1 MRPIVAALRAVLG
14 TPPVP
19 EGSWEREAVYV
30 STAALR
36 RAAGRPVPAVAEE
49 LAARLR
55 SVPGV
60 RAVQARPN
68 GFLVIELAVPG
79 MIVPEILAEPPPP
92 APAHGGPL
100 TAPWPDRPRGWS
112 NPGFAVRYAYVR
124 AGSVQRWARDLGLGA
139 ALWPE
144 PGLAVAS
151 DAAVSDAAM
160 SDAGASD
167 AEASDTGASDA
178 GAPDAGAS
186 EESQAEPGLA
196 GVPGESQGA
205 PAAFRGESLDDR
217 RDRAV
222 LRVLA
227 ELPSRRAGRDSGRP
241 AYLERLAWAYHEAFE
256 HAPAIPMGDQA
267 PTGTHVARL
276 WMARAVRKVLGEE
289 LTELGQT
296 LPGKI

>member
-30 STAALR
+30 STTALR
-36 RAAGRPVPAVAEE
+36 RAAGRPVPEVAEE

-92 APAHGGPL
+92 APARGGPL

-144 PGLAVAS
+144 PGLA
-151 DAAVSDAAM
+151 
-160 SDAGASD
+160 
-167 AEASDTGASDA
+167 
-178 GAPDAGAS
+178 
-186 EESQAEPGLA
+186 

-217 RDRAV
+217 RDRTV

-289 LTELGQT
+289 LAELGQT
-296 LPGKI
+296 PPGKI

>member
-1 MRPIVAALRAVLG
+1 M
-14 TPPVP
+14 
-19 EGSWEREAVYV
+19 YV

-36 RAAGRPVPAVAEE
+36 RAAGRPVPEVAEG

-68 GFLVIELAVPG
+68 GFLVIEVAVPG

-151 DAAVSDAAM
+151 EAVAASEAAV
-160 SDAGASD
+160 
-167 AEASDTGASDA
+167 SDA

-205 PAAFRGESLDDR
+205 RAAFRGESLDDR

-289 LTELGQT
+289 LAELGQT
-296 LPGKI
+296 PPGKI